1 MALGVI
7 YYSLNY
13 CRGQQGEAVRAFVA
27 KPEDLEPQYCPGADY
42 SKTDFRGIEQISLL
56 RKSGC

>member
-27 KPEDLEPQYCPGADY
+27 KPEDSWSHITALEQTTPRQTSEGV
-42 SKTDFRGIEQISLL
+42 SKEAF
-56 RKSGC
+56 